1 MWAGVFKSGDCSMS
15 QHRKHRG
22 YESQKIVADYMK
34 ENGFPHALS
43 AGAGRPGSDI
53 TGLPKNLDVEVKAR
67 RGLVISEVIK
77 QMSDRRGSGLQFAV
91 LRMDGQGPASIQNW
105 PAIITFA
112 DLITLLN
119 NAGYTE

>member
-1 MWAGVFKSGDCSMS
+1 MS

-22 YESQKIVADYMK
+22 YATQKIVADYMAAH
-34 ENGFPHALS
+34 GFPHAQS
-43 AGAGRPGSDI
+43 AGAGRQGSDV
-53 TGLPKNLDVEVKAR
+53 TGLPNGLDVEVKAR
-67 RGLVISEVIK
+67 RGLVIGETVK
-77 QMSDRRGSGLQFAV
+77 QMADRRGSGLQFAV

-119 NAGYTE
+119 KAGYTE